1 MSSEKYLIF
10 DLDDDKST
18 KLGEIISN
26 PTCKKII
33 NLLADKEM
41 GETEIAQALG
51 SPLNTTEYNIK
62 KLVHAGLIEEA
73 KSWWSVKGKKMPS
86 YRLVNKAIVISPRKG
101 NIYNKIKGVL
111 PIVLIT
117 GMFTA
122 LFFWFEETGE
132 SVSHN
137 FSGVPQLAE
146 KAVAAAD
153 SVGATV
159 SNASHNTWFLAI
171 IWIVALLFVLYS
183 FFKEEK

>member
-1 MSSEKYLIF
+1 MADKYLLF
-10 DLDDDKST
+10 DLADEKST

-33 NLLADKEM
+33 NLLAEKEM
-41 GETEIAQALG
+41 GESEIAKSLDM
-51 SPLNTTEYNIK
+51 PLNTAEYNIK
-62 KLVHAGLIEEA
+62 KLVNSGLIEEA

-101 NIYNKIKGVL
+101 NIYSKIKGVL

-117 GMFTA
+117 GLFTA
-122 LFFWFEETGE
+122 LFFWFGEASKSVNYSLTGA
-132 SVSHN
+132 
-137 FSGVPQLAE
+137 PQLAE

-153 SVGATV
+153 STITQ
-159 SNASHNTWFLAI
+159 ASHNTWFLAI

-183 FFKEEK
+183 FFKKEK